1 MADKALRVGVIGL
14 GIGRKHIEGYR
25 THPGCT
31 VAAVCD
37 LNEERRNAL
46 ANEFEIPGRYD
57 HSAAMFADADLDVV
71 SVCTPNSL
79 HRPLAEEAFAA
90 GCHVL
95 CEKPIATNAAD
106 GEAML
111 AAAGAA
117 GKRLGMNFSFRF
129 TAQAAA
135 LKARVDAGD
144 LGDIYYGRTM
154 WHRRRGVPGWGG
166 WFGQKAMAGGGPLI
180 DLGVHRLDLAL
191 WLMGYP
197 EPVWV
202 LGQTWNGITGEQV
215 ADTGSKFDVEDFAAG
230 TIRFANGAMLGVEA
244 SWASNQRPNERMETR
259 LYGTKGGL
267 VHENIG
273 EGYDFRAELTCERS
287 GALWDDALHEPA
299 PVPPPSMWH
308 FIESI
313 EKDVPHPADGKEG
326 LVVQR
331 LLDAL
336 YESASTGEPVK
347 LAAPQT
353 AT

>member
-1 MADKALRVGVIGL
+1 MTTPPLRVGVIGL

-25 THPGCT
+25 THPGCE
-31 VAAVCD
+31 VAALCD
-37 LNEERRNAL
+37 LDEAKL
-46 ANEFEIPGRYD
+46 HAMADEFGVPGRFTD
-57 HSAAMFADADLDVV
+57 AAAMFAGANLDVV

-79 HRPLAEEAFAA
+79 HRPLAERAFAA

-95 CEKPIATNAAD
+95 CEKPIATTVAD
-106 GEAML
+106 GEAMV
-111 AAAGAA
+111 AAAEAA

-144 LGDIYYGRTM
+144 LGEIYYGRTL
-154 WHRRRGVPGWGG
+154 WLRRRGVPGWGG
-166 WFGQKAMAGGGPLI
+166 WFGRKTLAGGGPLI

-197 EPVWV
+197 EPAWV
-202 LGQTWNGITGEQV
+202 LGQTWNGITGTEV
-215 ADTGSKFDVEDFAAG
+215 ADTGNTFDVEDFAAG
-230 TIRFANGAMLGVEA
+230 TIRFANGSMLSLEA
-244 SWASNQRPNERMETR
+244 SWAGNQRPNERMETR

-267 VHENIG
+267 VHENVG
-273 EGYDFRAELTCERS
+273 EGYEFRAELTCERD
-287 GALWDDALHEPA
+287 GALWDDELHAPA

-308 FIESI
+308 FVDAII
-313 EKDVPHPADGKEG
+313 HDRPHPAPGREG

-336 YESASTGEPVK
+336 YDSAASGEPVR
-347 LAAPQT
+347 LAGAG
-353 AT
+353 

>member
-1 MADKALRVGVIGL
+1 MLRVGVIGL

-25 THPGCT
+25 THPGCA

-37 LNEERRNAL
+37 LNADRREAIAEE
-46 ANEFEIPGRYD
+46 FDIPGRYAET
-57 HSAAMFADADLDVV
+57 AAMYAAEELDVV

-95 CEKPIATNAAD
+95 CEKPIATSAAD

-111 AAAGAA
+111 NAADAA

-144 LGDIYYGRTM
+144 LGDIYYGRTV
-154 WHRRRGVPGWGG
+154 WTRRRGVPGWGG
-166 WFGQKAMAGGGPLI
+166 WFGQKTLAGGGPLI

-197 EPVWV
+197 EPTWV
-202 LGQTWNGITGEQV
+202 MGQTWNALTGEQAGDANV
-215 ADTGSKFDVEDFAAG
+215 KFDVEDFAAG
-230 TIRFANGAMLGVEA
+230 TIRFTNGAVLSVEA
-244 SWASNQRPNERMETR
+244 SWAANQAPNERMETR
-259 LYGTKGGL
+259 LFGTKGGL
-267 VHENIG
+267 VQENVG
-273 EGYDFRAELTCERS
+273 GGYDFRAELTCER
-287 GALWDDALHEPA
+287 GGTLWDETLHEPA

-308 FIESI
+308 FVDAIL
-313 EKDVPHPADGKEG
+313 KDAPHPAPGSEG

-336 YESASTGEPVK
+336 YASAASGEPVK
-347 LAAPQT
+347 LG
-353 AT
+353 